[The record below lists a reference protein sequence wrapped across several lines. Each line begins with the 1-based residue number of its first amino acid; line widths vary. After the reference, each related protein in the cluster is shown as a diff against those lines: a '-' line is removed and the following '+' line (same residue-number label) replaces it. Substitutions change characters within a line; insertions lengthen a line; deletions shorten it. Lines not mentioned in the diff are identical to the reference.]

1 MQMPA
6 TEPPTG
12 MSAESFRKPFVID
25 YDKLVISVGA
35 YAQTFGVPGVKEHAT
50 FLKTVSDARRI
61 RNRIIECF
69 EQASQPHLTD
79 AQRAGLLHFAVV
91 GGGPT
96 GIEWSAELHGGWPSS
111 LSSSPHLI

>member
-1 MQMPA
+1 
-6 TEPPTG
+6 

-50 FLKTVSDARRI
+50 FLKTVADARRI

-79 AQRAGLLHFAVV
+79 TQRAGLLHFAVV

-96 GIEWSAELHGGWPSS
+96 GIEWSAELHGGRACPVAPGEY
-111 LSSSPHLI
+111 LD